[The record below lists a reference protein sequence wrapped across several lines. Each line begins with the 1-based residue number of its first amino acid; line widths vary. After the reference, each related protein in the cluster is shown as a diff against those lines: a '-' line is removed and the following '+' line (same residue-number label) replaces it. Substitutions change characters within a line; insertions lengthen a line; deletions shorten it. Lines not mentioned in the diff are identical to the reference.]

1 MALDTFPGH
10 KSHAWLVATILDG
23 TDVDKAYITV
33 RTPKGRKQQ
42 VAQEVLK
49 SSWDVDE

>member
-23 TDVDKAYITV
+23 TDVDKAYICEDT
-33 RTPKGRKQQ
+33 KGKE
-42 VAQEVLK
+42 ATGSPGGLEIFMGC
-49 SSWDVDE
+49 